1 MLNTQ
6 YNIVLSLDNTDIRG
20 VSLSYLATNLADLKE
35 LSLFACSLSDHAAL
49 MICLGHPTLTML
61 NLCTKWVI
69 IDKNCLSEPG
79 KREIEN
85 SDEDYSDCMTVAQTY
100 ELYNA

>member
-35 LSLFACSLSDHAAL
+35 LSLFACSLGDHAAL

-61 NLCTKWVI
+61 NLCTKCMIV
-69 IDKNCLSEPG
+69 DKNRLSEPG
-79 KREIEN
+79 KERLKIL
-85 SDEDYSDCMTVAQTY
+85 MKTIVTV
-100 ELYNA
+100 